1 MKTIRNLGCLGLIV
15 VIVFIL
21 MAAYSGGEQF
31 REWGAK
37 VPVATAKKYFEQV
50 AQKADSIKK
59 DIDKWQE
66 SVGRSTG
73 AKKKYE

>member
-1 MKTIRNLGCLGLIV
+1 MKAIRNLGCLGMIV
-15 VIVFIL
+15 VIVFLL

-37 VPVATAKKYFEQV
+37 VPVASAKKYFDEV
-50 AQKADSIKK
+50 ARKADEIKH
-59 DIDKWQE
+59 DIDKWKE
-66 SVGRSTG
+66 NVGRNTG